1 MEIERKF
8 LLSSLPPITPYQ
20 IIDVYQGYLS
30 IDPEVRVRS
39 WEVLD
44 GEDKGHK
51 DYMLTIK
58 GNGTLAREEIETYIS
73 EEFFNKIVAFIG
85 HPLIHKEYYRYRHN
99 GHTVECS
106 VVDQGSK
113 TWFIYG
119 EVEFDSEEAAERY
132 EWEFPETSP
141 IDVTYES
148 KFKMKNYWQR
158 TRVDVDERV
167 IKGFDFPTF
176 DEWEK
181 NKREY
186 HGQLGAFKCSIS
198 TFSWGAGEHTYM
210 LAIANANIPLNIYVD
225 KIIQSTIV
233 IDPKNVEELRRWY
246 ETSVQEAQ
254 RQWREYIQKNYL
266 S

>member
-20 IIDVYQGYLS
+20 ILETYQGYLCT
-30 IDPEVRVRS
+30 DPEVRISRK
-39 WEVLD
+39 EIID
-44 GEDKGHK
+44 GEDVGKKTYYMTVKG
-51 DYMLTIK
+51 DGALS
-58 GNGTLAREEIETYIS
+58 REEIETTIS
-73 EEFFNKIVAFIG
+73 EDYFNRLAAFIG
-85 HPLIHKEYYRYRHN
+85 HPLIHKDYYIYKHN
-99 GHTVECS
+99 GHTIECS
-106 VVDQGSK
+106 IVDKGSK

-119 EVEFDSEEAAERY
+119 EVEFDSEEVAERY

-158 TRVDVDERV
+158 TRVDVDERT
-167 IKGFDFPTF
+167 IRGFDFPTF

-210 LAIANANIPLNIYVD
+210 LAIANANIPTNVYVD
-225 KIIQSTIV
+225 KIIQSTIR

-254 RQWREYIQKNYL
+254 RKWREYIQQNYL